1 MRNNVYISY
10 KWKHLIN
17 PKLNDGEILVDSIK
31 EMNEVTILRMLE
43 RILVY
48 TFKRGR
54 KCKRKDRLKVNE
66 DKWDSYNWNH
76 IKYDKGLEFH
86 SKWIDIDY
94 GLIGRLNDDE
104 RNMCKWY
111 YHITIYNDTINH
123 RFKFYPLYYKNE
135 TVIGLENLFIKLI
148 NECKEYDDKKL
159 NEILP
164 TILLN
169 KWKYYDI
176 KNYDEFEKRMYFI
189 EEMVYYK
196 LCKRKWEKDNTK
208 WMFENEE
215 KKEWGRLTNNKLWNY
230 KVKNKS

>member
-1 MRNNVYISY
+1 
-10 KWKHLIN
+10 
-17 PKLNDGEILVDSIK
+17 
-31 EMNEVTILRMLE
+31 
-43 RILVY
+43 
-48 TFKRGR
+48 
-54 KCKRKDRLKVNE
+54 
-66 DKWDSYNWNH
+66 
-76 IKYDKGLEFH
+76 
-86 SKWIDIDY
+86 
-94 GLIGRLNDDE
+94 
-104 RNMCKWY
+104 MCEWY
-111 YHITIYNDTINH
+111 YHITIYNDTLNH
-123 RFKFYPLYYKNE
+123 KFKVYPLYYKNE

-176 KNYDEFEKRMYFI
+176 KNYDEFEKRMI
-189 EEMVYYK
+189 QNDKRVDCK
-196 LCKRKWEKDNTK
+196 LMKRSWEKDNTK